1 VSGAHASAVAHRWA
15 LIDGCRRDGNQ
26 ARWRPF
32 AMASMP
38 PQRDGNL
45 VGLDAIALGLAAVDG
60 FPVEGMT
67 EDEGD
72 R

>member
-1 VSGAHASAVAHRWA
+1 
-15 LIDGCRRDGNQ
+15 
-26 ARWRPF
+26 
-32 AMASMP
+32 MASMP